1 MAKSKKPVKKK
12 TTAPKKAVVLS
23 KKVRKKAVKK
33 AVRKQ
38 PVKRIV
44 RKKAVKKAV
53 RKQPVKRIVRKKAVK
68 KTVRKQP
75 VKRIV
80 RKKAVK
86 KAVRKQPVKR
96 IVRKKAV
103 KKVVNPKTGRK
114 VTVKKVTDIQQI
126 GISNKQTEQ
135 FIQLKD
141 FSFSVLNTGV
151 IENILF
157 FRDEFQSTPT
167 ITWGGDTVNVTDEQL
182 LEIVNRLNSSF
193 NNYAKEKKIPSP
205 LIRWRTTIS
214 PENGTA
220 NLNLD
225 KSFFQGDEDEPF
237 DPSDIFF
244 DIF

>member
-23 KKVRKKAVKK
+23 KK
-33 AVRKQ
+33 
-38 PVKRIV
+38 
-44 RKKAVKKAV
+44 
-53 RKQPVKRIVRKKAVK
+53 
-68 KTVRKQP
+68 
-75 VKRIV
+75 
-80 RKKAVK
+80 
-86 KAVRKQPVKR
+86 
-96 IVRKKAV
+96 VRKKAV